1 MNFTR
6 PKTVTIQIAP
16 DIYHAVC
23 VGVWDLGLQ
32 ASTGA
37 YVANKPSYKVMIGWE
52 LQSGE
57 FVNKEYTRQID
68 EWTDKATKT
77 IKRTKLKEDLE
88 SWFSPHKI
96 TDPSAFDARKLLGQH
111 CRLVIGQTSGG
122 FPKVVSVSKPDQ
134 NAMNWEPHRQPVYFE
149 VGDEIP
155 AGTDN
160 WVANRIAARLPE
172 PEAGEEPQQSPAQQ
186 SQASGPGGSVPF

>member
-6 PKTVTIQIAP
+6 PKTPTLQIDP
-16 DIYHAVC
+16 DIYPAVC

-32 ASTGA
+32 APSGA
-37 YVANKPSYKVMIGWE
+37 FAGGKPSYKVMIGWE

-68 EWTDKATKT
+68 EWTDKTTKMP
-77 IKRTKLKEDLE
+77 KKTKLKEDLE
-88 SWFSPHKI
+88 SWFHGHKI
-96 TDPSAFDARKLLGQH
+96 KDPADFDARKLLGQY

-122 FPKVVSVSKPDQ
+122 YPKVTSVMKPQDSYEKF
-134 NAMNWEPHRQPVYFE
+134 EPHRVPVYFE
-149 VGDEIP
+149 IGDEIP
-155 AGTDN
+155 AGTEN

-172 PEAGEEPQQSPAQQ
+172 PEAGEESQESPVEQ
-186 SQASGPGGSVPF
+186 SQASGSGPLVPF

>member
-6 PKTVTIQIAP
+6 PKTPTLQIDP
-16 DIYHAVC
+16 DIYPAVC

-32 ASTGA
+32 APSGA
-37 YVANKPSYKVMIGWE
+37 FAGGKPSYKVMIGWE

-68 EWTDKATKT
+68 EWTDKATKML
-77 IKRTKLKEDLE
+77 KRTKLKEDLE

-96 TDPSAFDARKLLGQH
+96 TDASAFDAKKLLGQH

-122 FPKVVSVSKPDQ
+122 YPKVTSVSKPDQ
-134 NAMNWEPHRQPVYFE
+134 NAMNWEPHRVPVYFE
-149 VGDEIP
+149 IGDEIP
-155 AGTDN
+155 AGTEN

-172 PEAGEEPQQSPAQQ
+172 PESGEESQESPPQQSQVSDSSAK
-186 SQASGPGGSVPF
+186 VPF